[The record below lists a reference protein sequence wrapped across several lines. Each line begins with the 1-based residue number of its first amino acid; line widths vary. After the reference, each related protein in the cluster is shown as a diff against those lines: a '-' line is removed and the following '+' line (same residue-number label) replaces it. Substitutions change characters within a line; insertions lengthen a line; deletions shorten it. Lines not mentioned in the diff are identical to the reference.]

1 MIRFMKK
8 SKEDWQMNRII
19 YIILIALAVY
29 GCQDGRNQQGRV
41 AVAKAGDKVLFLDEI
56 PMTGLEGLNP
66 ADSAAYVQSYINR
79 WARRELLFLKAAAN
93 ISAEQMKEI
102 DYQMAETKSNLVIH
116 EYQSMMMVQK
126 MDTIISREEMELY
139 YSDHE
144 ESFMLTSNIVKAL
157 FIKLP
162 VETPDIWKFRS
173 LIRSDRQADMQVLE
187 SLCYQ
192 FAEKYD
198 DFDEDWITLDKLFIE
213 MKEELT
219 NQENFLRWTKFHETR
234 DSSSVCL
241 AAIADYRLR
250 GTLAPFEYVTEDIRR
265 MIWNNRRIDFLREL
279 ENGIYNEGLKQNVFK
294 IF

>member
-1 MIRFMKK
+1 MKK
-8 SKEDWQMNRII
+8 LKEDWQMNRILL
-19 YIILIALAVY
+19 IILIVLAVY
-29 GCQDGRNQQGRV
+29 GCHGGRNQPGRV
-41 AVAKAGDKVLFLDEI
+41 AVAKAGDKVLFFDEI
-56 PMTGLEGLNP
+56 PMNRMAGSNP
-66 ADSAAYVQSYINR
+66 TDSAAYVQSYINK
-79 WARRELLFLKAAAN
+79 WARRELLFQKASAN
-93 ISAEQMKEI
+93 LSTEQMKEI

-126 MDTIISREEMELY
+126 MDTIISREEMERY

-144 ESFMLTSNIVKAL
+144 ERFMLTSNIVKAL

-162 VETPDIWKFRS
+162 IETPDIWKFRS
-173 LIRSDRQADMQVLE
+173 LIRSDKQADMQELE

-198 DFDEDWITLDKLFIE
+198 DFNEDWITMDKLFIE
-213 MKEELT
+213 MKEELA

-234 DSSSVCL
+234 DSSSICL
-241 AAIADYRLR
+241 AAIFDYRLR

-279 ENGIYNEGLKQNVFK
+279 ENGIYNEGLKQNIFK